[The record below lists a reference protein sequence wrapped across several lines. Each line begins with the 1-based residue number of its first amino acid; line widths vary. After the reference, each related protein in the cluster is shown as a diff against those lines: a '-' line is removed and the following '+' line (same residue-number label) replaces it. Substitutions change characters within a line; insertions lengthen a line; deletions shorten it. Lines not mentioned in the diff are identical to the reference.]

1 MTDLSVATS
10 CNGQD
15 FKGDCPAFI
24 PENIFYRLAMKAKN
38 ETAERFQ
45 ALVAD
50 EILPSIR
57 KRGMYATPQAIEQM
71 LADPDAMIAT
81 LQALKAERQ
90 GRLAAEEQVAQQ
102 CQIIAEMEP
111 KVSYYDLVLQCKGT
125 MTVSQIAKDYGES
138 PQWLN
143 TKLSKLG
150 IQYKQRGTWLLYQK
164 YAKMGYTKS
173 KTVTCDGKYGYT
185 YGQLQTTW
193 TQKGRL
199 FIYDTLKANGILPVI
214 ERDDEVA

>member
-1 MTDLSVATS
+1 
-10 CNGQD
+10 
-15 FKGDCPAFI
+15 
-24 PENIFYRLAMKAKN
+24 
-38 ETAERFQ
+38 
-45 ALVAD
+45 
-50 EILPSIR
+50 
-57 KRGMYATPQAIEQM
+57 MYATQQSIEQM